1 MTKALVLAGGES
13 SRMGTDKALVIWNG
27 LPMLELVCRSAWGCC
42 EDVSVLTPW
51 PDRYR
56 EKVPSVSRWI
66 EESRPGRGP
75 LLALAEGWE
84 KILMLASR
92 QGDDTEW
99 LLLLGCDLPLLQPE
113 ILRQWA
119 SQLPSLP
126 PNILALVPQ
135 KEGRWEPLCG
145 FYRRPAWEHLKEFI
159 LLPPSPSLPVS
170 ESPRLRV
177 SESPSLRVSES
188 PRLRVSPSP
197 RPPLRPSL
205 QKWLGLLP
213 VQPLILAEREA
224 RMLLN
229 CNRPSDLP
237 PNP

>member
-13 SRMGTDKALVIWNG
+13 SRMGTDKALILWHG

-56 EKVPSVSRWI
+56 EQVPSVSRWI

-75 LLALAEGWE
+75 LLALAEGWQ
-84 KILMLASR
+84 KILMLPSR
-92 QGDDTEW
+92 EGDDTEW

-135 KEGRWEPLCG
+135 REGRWEPLCG

-159 LLPPSPSLPVS
+159 AAGG
-170 ESPRLRV
+170 
-177 SESPSLRVSES
+177 
-188 PRLRVSPSP
+188 
-197 RPPLRPSL
+197 RPSL
-205 QKWLGLLP
+205 QKWLALLP
-213 VQPLILAEREA
+213 VQPLILAEREG